1 MENIN
6 ETLESGHLVFTLG
19 QKKNYTFYDQLVKN
33 CELESLEF
41 TYKFPDDID
50 REHFFEEIGRGEM
63 AEAQLE
69 IYDYIDQFNT
79 EIATLPKP
87 A

>member
-6 ETLESGHLVFTLG
+6 ETLESGHLVFTLW
-19 QKKNYTFYDQLVKN
+19 QKKNFTFYDHLVKK

-41 TYKFPDDID
+41 TYKFPEDID
-50 REHFFEEIGRGEM
+50 RDHYFEEIGRDKM

-69 IYDYIDQFNT
+69 I
-79 EIATLPKP
+79 
-87 A
+87 